1 MNMKRILVIGLCCV
15 TISTSTVFGLSYSLN
30 INSDIKIHLNNDW
43 IKLNEEPFIENG
55 RIMIPLEFIEKLDA
69 RVETDLSTGDIEI
82 YKEDIIIKMKI
93 GKNTVKIINN
103 DGGILTEH
111 EADIET
117 PPMNVDSVCF
127 VPLRFV
133 AENLDFYVQWDNW
146 QRAVAV
152 KEEGDV
158 MTVERPI
165 EFEIVDRETILNNE
179 ILLNLYNEN
188 YMSKGVYS
196 LIDDK
201 WMYILL
207 SAGEKPTGG
216 YSLSVDSI
224 TEVTPGTAYISA
236 ALKSPDK
243 DSIVTQ
249 SLTFPNKMIRFDKN
263 NIVNIQ
269 WDLSGN
275 EMSDESERNEI
286 IKLVQNFGEQLKMVS
301 LLAPED
307 IIKENMEKH
316 YGEYVTLKL
325 IEDWLND
332 PMKAPGRFLSSPWP
346 ERIDILEV
354 EKLSEDEYEVTGNII
369 ELTSVELKEGGIALK
384 KSIILNIK
392 KYDGKWLIDA
402 FNFGESD

>member
-1 MNMKRILVIGLCCV
+1 MKRILVIGLCCV

-146 QRAVAV
+146 QRAAAV

-201 WMYILL
+201 WMYVLL

-216 YSLSVDSI
+216 YSLSVDSV

-316 YGEYVTLKL
+316 YGEYVTPKL

-369 ELTSVELKEGGIALK
+369 ELTSVELKEGGIASK

>member
-1 MNMKRILVIGLCCV
+1 MKRILVIGLCCV

-117 PPMNVDSVCF
+117 PPLNVDSVCF

-201 WMYILL
+201 WMYVLL

-224 TEVTPGTAYISA
+224 TEVTPGTAYINA

-307 IIKENMEKH
+307 IIKENMEKY
-316 YGEYVTLKL
+316 YGEYVTPKL

-369 ELTSVELKEGGIALK
+369 ELTSVELKEGGIASK
-384 KSIILNIK
+384 KSIILTIK
-392 KYDGKWLIDA
+392 KYDGKWLIDE

>member
-146 QRAVAV
+146 QRAAAV

-201 WMYILL
+201 WMYVLL

-216 YSLSVDSI
+216 YSLSVDSV

-316 YGEYVTLKL
+316 YGEYVTPKL

-369 ELTSVELKEGGIALK
+369 ELTSVELKEGGIASK

>member
-1 MNMKRILVIGLCCV
+1 MKRILVIGLCCV

-146 QRAVAV
+146 QRAAAV

-165 EFEIVDRETILNNE
+165 EFEIVDREAILNNE

-369 ELTSVELKEGGIALK
+369 ELTSVELKEGGIASK

>member
-1 MNMKRILVIGLCCV
+1 MNIKRVLVIGLCCAA
-15 TISTSTVFGLSYSLN
+15 ISTGTVFGLSHTLN

-43 IKLNEEPFIENG
+43 IKLNDEPFIEND
-55 RIMIPLEFIEKLDA
+55 RIMIPLEFTEKLNA
-69 RVETDLSTGDIEI
+69 RFETDLSTGYIKI
-82 YKEDIIIKMKI
+82 YKEDIIIEMKI
-93 GKNTVKIINN
+93 GKNTAKIINN
-103 DGGILTEH
+103 NGGTLTEL
-111 EADIET
+111 EVDLEI
-117 PPMNVDSVCF
+117 PPKNIGSVCF

-179 ILLNLYNEN
+179 LLLNLYNGN
-188 YMSKGVYS
+188 YMSKGLYS
-196 LIDDK
+196 LMDDE
-201 WMYILL
+201 WIYVLI

-216 YSLSVDSI
+216 YGLSVDSI
-224 TEVTPGTAYISA
+224 TEVTPGTAYINA
-236 ALKSPDK
+236 TLNSPDK

-249 SLTFPNKMIRFDKN
+249 ALTFPNKMLRFDKN
-263 NIVNIQ
+263 NIVDIQ

-275 EMSDESERNEI
+275 ELSDEAERNEVTS
-286 IKLVQNFGEQLKMVS
+286 LVQNFGEQLKMVS

-307 IIKENMEKH
+307 IIKESMEKH
-316 YGEYVTLKL
+316 YGEYVTSKL

-346 ERIDILEV
+346 ERIDILTV
-354 EKLSEDEYEVTGNII
+354 EKLSEEEYEVTGNII
-369 ELTSVELKEGGIALK
+369 ELTSVELKEGGIASK
-384 KSIILNIK
+384 RSITLNVK

>member
-43 IKLNEEPFIENG
+43 IKLNEEPFIAND

-93 GKNTVKIINN
+93 GKNTVKIVNN

-133 AENLDFYVQWDNW
+133 AVNLDFYVQWDNW
-146 QRAVAV
+146 QRAVTV

-201 WMYILL
+201 WMYVLL

-216 YSLSVDSI
+216 YSLSIDRI
-224 TEVTPGTAYISA
+224 TEVTPGTAYINA

-249 SLTFPNKMIRFDKN
+249 ALTFPNKMIRFDKN
-263 NIVNIQ
+263 SIVNIQ

-307 IIKENMEKH
+307 IIKENMEKY
-316 YGEYVTLKL
+316 YGEYVTPKL
-325 IEDWLND
+325 IEDWLNH

-369 ELTSVELKEGGIALK
+369 ELTSVELKEGGIASK

-392 KYDGKWLIDA
+392 KYDGKWLIDE
-402 FNFGESD
+402 FNFGDSD